1 MTSVLQWAL
10 WAVLFT
16 LAMSAVAKA
25 VRRQSAA
32 YTGAEVRHGTV
43 VLVTGLVTGL
53 PFLASAVAA
62 AVFADK
68 DRWVSLV
75 FLAFSSLGAYL
86 VWEWRIVR
94 FRVVPEGF
102 EYRTL
107 LKGPGTAR
115 WADLVAAD
123 YSPSMKWFTLTLRDG
138 QVLRV
143 SVMLLG
149 LEPFIA
155 TLVAQAGHSIVPA
168 ARATF
173 EATASG
179 QRPSI
184 WQ

>member
-1 MTSVLQWAL
+1 VTSVVQEAL

-16 LAMSAVAKA
+16 LAMSAVGKA

-32 YTGAEVRHGTV
+32 STGQGGRHGTV

-53 PFLASAVAA
+53 PFLAGAVAA
-62 AVFADK
+62 AIFAGK

-75 FLAFSSLGAYL
+75 FLAFSSPGAYL
-86 VWEWRIVR
+86 VWEWRVVR
-94 FRVVPEGF
+94 F
-102 EYRTL
+102 
-107 LKGPGTAR
+107 PGTAR

-123 YSPSMKWFTLTLRDG
+123 SSPSMKWVTMTLRDG

-143 SVMLLG
+143 SAMLLG

-155 TLVAQAGHSIVPA
+155 TLVAQAGHPIVPA

-184 WQ
+184 SE